1 MAFLWWNRACE
12 YSADR
17 AGLLA
22 CGRLHK
28 AISALV
34 KLAEGA
40 ERGEERVPMIWLRDL
55 SGDPLPW
62 LLESDP
68 ANPEVRY
75 FALRDLLDRS
85 EDDPE
90 VRQARAAIMTTGPV
104 PAILDAQHPDGSWIK
119 PGSGYSPKY
128 RGTVWQIILLAELG
142 ADPTDERVR
151 RGCEYLLNHSIAAN
165 GAFSAYQKPVPSG
178 SIHCL
183 NGNLLYALQRLGY
196 ADDRRVQTA
205 LDWQARA
212 ITGEGIQYLKSGTS
226 GPGFACSVN
235 LGQPCAWGANKA
247 MKALIAVPP
256 DQRTPVMQRAV
267 EVGAEFLL
275 SRDPAVADYP
285 YTERVS
291 STWFKFGFPLSYWSD
306 VLETTA
312 VLVELGYGGDPRL
325 GNALQLILSKQDAQ
339 GRWKLE
345 NTLNGKMWA
354 DIEKKGK
361 ASKWV
366 TLRALRVLKRV
377 AQV

>member
-1 MAFLWWNRACE
+1 MTWKA
-12 YSADR
+12 
-17 AGLLA
+17 LL
-22 CGRLHK
+22 K
-28 AISALV
+28 
-34 KLAEGA
+34 
-40 ERGEERVPMIWLRDL
+40 D
-55 SGDPLPW
+55 DPTPW
-62 LLESDP
+62 LLEPVLSTVEGSDL
-68 ANPEVRY
+68 ANPGVRY
-75 FALRDLLDRS
+75 FALRDLLDRP

-90 VRQARAAIMTTGPV
+90 VRQARAAIMTTGPI
-104 PAILDAQHPDGSWIK
+104 PAILEAQYPDGYWVK

-142 ADPTDERVR
+142 ANPSDERVR

-165 GAFSAYQKPVPSG
+165 GAFSAYQRPVPSG

-183 NGNLLYALQRLGY
+183 NGNLLSALLRLGY
-196 ADDRRVQTA
+196 ADDPRVQA
-205 LDWQARA
+205 AQDWQARA

-226 GPGFACSVN
+226 GPGFACSAN
-235 LGQPCAWGANKA
+235 QGQPCAWGANKA

-256 DQRTPVMQRAV
+256 DQRTPVMQRAI

-312 VLVELGYGGDPRL
+312 VLVELGYGGDGSTEPSGRASGRGLAEVPRL
-325 GNALQLILSKQDAQ
+325 ANAFQFILSKQDAQ

-361 ASKWV
+361 PSKWV

-377 AQV
+377 EQVRSAQDASSR